1 MKLSPSNQQYRL
13 FISELKNFDPK
24 KKYNVLEVGAGEQ
37 LIKPYL
43 GKNFTY
49 KGMDLGKNQD
59 YNFNLDGGK
68 FPIKS
73 EVFDIIICL
82 ETMEHVM
89 YPERV
94 LKEIVR
100 VAKKDAF
107 FFLSM
112 PNEYNFLQRFYHLFG
127 IKTFI
132 DAPFRLVEE
141 HLHIHKPR
149 VKDILNLFSKHL
161 KIQKIDYVW
170 ESRHS
175 TEYLTYSSF
184 FRAIDKFI
192 DVLAKLWPEMF
203 TRLVAVKAVKRDR

>member
-94 LKEIVR
+94 LKEIITIL
-100 VAKKDAF
+100 KQ
-107 FFLSM
+107 
-112 PNEYNFLQRFYHLFG
+112 E
-127 IKTFI
+127 
-132 DAPFRLVEE
+132 LV
-141 HLHIHKPR
+141 LY
-149 VKDILNLFSKHL
+149 
-161 KIQKIDYVW
+161 IQKMKKKHYKNLQIFLK
-170 ESRHS
+170 E
-175 TEYLTYSSF
+175 
-184 FRAIDKFI
+184 
-192 DVLAKLWPEMF
+192 
-203 TRLVAVKAVKRDR
+203 LVI